1 MFFKKQIKRLKKAGG
16 VLALGGA
23 VYCAYHAG
31 CHVTK
36 AKLKTS
42 NERKLNFQ
50 YERTVIPA
58 VLSMPVNMKRLRT
71 YPCVLILTDA
81 DYPQENS
88 RKIAEALASKGIISL
103 RYPLTRTDYSDEQ
116 RLDIAQSAMRQLKYL
131 LHVNQKQMGV
141 IGIGKGCREAM
152 VVSGKQA
159 PLARCL
165 WNLDMAEPS
174 VLTEGSL
181 LCVNASEDCA
191 DSRNHAKTLV
201 NSSHDAAYLLI
212 KDSRQLLAGKGLD
225 NAVLH
230 TCAFMKRHLTSV

>member
-58 VLSMPVNMKRLRT
+58 VLSMPFNMKRLRT

-103 RYPLTRTDYSDEQ
+103 RYPLTRTDFSDEQ

>member
-1 MFFKKQIKRLKKAGG
+1 MFFKKQIKRLKKAGS

-23 VYCAYHAG
+23 VYCAYHVG

-50 YERTVIPA
+50 HERTVIPA

-71 YPCVLILTDA
+71 YPYVLILTDA

-103 RYPLTRTDYSDEQ
+103 RYPLTADLSDEQ

-152 VVSGKQA
+152 IVSGKHA

-165 WNLDMAEPS
+165 WNLDIAEPTALS
-174 VLTEGSL
+174 EGSL
-181 LCVNASEDCA
+181 LCVNASEDSA

-225 NAVLH
+225 DAVLH
-230 TCAFMKRHLTSV
+230 TCAFMKRHLI